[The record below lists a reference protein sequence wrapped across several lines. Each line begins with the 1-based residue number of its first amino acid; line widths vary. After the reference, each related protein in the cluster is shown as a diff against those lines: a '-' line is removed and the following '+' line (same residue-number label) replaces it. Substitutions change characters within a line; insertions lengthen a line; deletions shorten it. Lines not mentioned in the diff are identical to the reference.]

1 MRVRFEQQLKLGQLR
16 IEDLE
21 LRKKTRDKV
30 EDLAAAL
37 HRLYCTPEYNERL
50 FRILEKY
57 INKGKKRTGRKGMDL
72 WMIFVLAQV
81 RLTLNASYEFVYN
94 LANNHKSIRWVMGV
108 ETESGFPRKEFEY
121 QNIYDNLNLLDD
133 KMLKEINELVVE
145 FGHKEVF
152 KKKDTEGLD
161 LKSDSFVVESN
172 VHFPTDYNLLWDSAR
187 KILDTVLKI
196 KEKHNLKN
204 WRKIKH
210 WRSEIKGLMREL
222 GKASASGGKNKA
234 ERVKLAAKAYLAKS
248 SALLKKVN
256 KELSGFP
263 IHDIGDLNLLMDLEY
278 FIIMLEKHIDLVRRR
293 IIEGETIPHEEKV
306 FSIFETYTEWVKKG
320 KMRPN
325 VEFGKKLTIT
335 TDQYNLIVD
344 YYQMEHDQDRDIV
357 ITIADRLLI
366 KYKIDSW
373 SFDKGYWRTENK
385 ELLQLEIPKVIMPKL
400 GKRNKQEE
408 EEEKSYTFKR
418 LKNKHSA
425 IESNINELEQ
435 RGLDR
440 CPDRGIAHYT
450 RYVAMAICAYNL
462 KKIGAEILR
471 KERIKLKQSKLRH
484 RLAA

>member
-161 LKSDSFVVESN
+161 LKSDSFVVESI
-172 VHFPTDYNLLWDSAR
+172 VHFPTDYKLLWDS
-187 KILDTVLKI
+187 
-196 KEKHNLKN
+196 
-204 WRKIKH
+204 
-210 WRSEIKGLMREL
+210 
-222 GKASASGGKNKA
+222 
-234 ERVKLAAKAYLAKS
+234 
-248 SALLKKVN
+248 
-256 KELSGFP
+256 
-263 IHDIGDLNLLMDLEY
+263 
-278 FIIMLEKHIDLVRRR
+278 
-293 IIEGETIPHEEKV
+293 
-306 FSIFETYTEWVKKG
+306 
-320 KMRPN
+320 
-325 VEFGKKLTIT
+325 
-335 TDQYNLIVD
+335 
-344 YYQMEHDQDRDIV
+344 
-357 ITIADRLLI
+357 
-366 KYKIDSW
+366 
-373 SFDKGYWRTENK
+373 
-385 ELLQLEIPKVIMPKL
+385 
-400 GKRNKQEE
+400 
-408 EEEKSYTFKR
+408 
-418 LKNKHSA
+418 
-425 IESNINELEQ
+425 
-435 RGLDR
+435 
-440 CPDRGIAHYT
+440 
-450 RYVAMAICAYNL
+450 
-462 KKIGAEILR
+462 
-471 KERIKLKQSKLRH
+471 
-484 RLAA
+484 